1 MSPPLHAGVAHVQSH
16 LQNVLDDALVQL
28 LRLVTGR
35 FHVTHVVSGS
45 HVQLVRVPDVG
56 VPSNGVISVGEVAK
70 TSAQL
75 PVSFVTAVAR
85 FADVGVAR
93 NVAIH
98 VASPLTQVDIGNP
111 VQLVSV
117 QDEGVQSAGVTK
129 EGLVALTGAQLHV
142 AVVHTGKADAPHQTR
157 TSVVAQ
163 LARVCCD
170 QVAVVPVAISEYAVV
185 PVLLPVP
192 QSVTATSV
200 HPGA

>member
-1 MSPPLHAGVAHVQSH
+1 MKVEVVTKVPVRAYHTSSVSPPLHAGVAHVQSH

-45 HVQLVRVPDVG
+45 HVQLVRVPD
-56 VPSNGVISVGEVAK
+56 
-70 TSAQL
+70 
-75 PVSFVTAVAR
+75 
-85 FADVGVAR
+85 
-93 NVAIH
+93 
-98 VASPLTQVDIGNP
+98 
-111 VQLVSV
+111 
-117 QDEGVQSAGVTK
+117 EGVQSAGVTR

-170 QVAVVPVAISEYAVV
+170 QVAVVPVAISEYAVA